1 MSIENQE
8 EKFTAFLVVV
18 TIIST
23 IVTWGLSGWLLWQ
36 WLDVSSFT
44 KGVIWFFAWGVV
56 GGLVQA
62 FIAPLPSVIL
72 MLVLSLFTENRS

>member
-1 MSIENQE
+1 MSFENQE

-56 GGLVQA
+56 GGLAQA
-62 FIAPLPSVIL
+62 FIAPLSSVIL

>member
-1 MSIENQE
+1 LSIENQE
-8 EKFTAFLVVV
+8 EKFTAFLVIV

-56 GGLVQA
+56 GGLAQA

>member
-1 MSIENQE
+1 MSFENQE
-8 EKFTAFLVVV
+8 EKFTAFLVIV

-56 GGLVQA
+56 GGLAQA
-62 FIAPLPSVIL
+62 FIAPLSSVIL